1 MFSKQKIEEQN
12 KFYKNE
18 AVRLERENIKIT
30 ELIFEKMFCKN
41 DLNKQI
47 NEVEKEVKELR
58 KQYELEDKEQVK
70 ESDILKEKNMLF
82 KVFDID
88 KVEEHIKESE
98 IQVEQES
105 E

>member
-1 MFSKQKIEEQN
+1 
-12 KFYKNE
+12 
-18 AVRLERENIKIT
+18 
-30 ELIFEKMFCKN
+30 MFCKN